1 MSSNRALVRL
11 AIGALA
17 VVPAVGALPGT
28 ALAADAPKAP
38 SQTAA
43 ADTTAPPPGS
53 AEAYA
58 LLIDPLLAVG
68 HTSASAGSSSSSAT
82 GNAVE
87 LGGEPLI
94 DGTTGGTQTGP
105 GSKHGALLDTGVTPL
120 GQLEV
125 TPWSADVKS
134 TDSGTTADGDAALL
148 RLFLGD
154 PTLFRAAV
162 LQSHSHAESN
172 SAGTSGSS
180 SSDGAYVNAGDGA
193 LEVRVLH
200 AESSSKSGAS
210 SYLVGIN
217 GNNIGTSDDA
227 NGSCVITVP
236 DVASLSCLSA
246 SGGAAPAG
254 TPSQAGASVGDATIG
269 SGQAGG
275 TVAGTKSSGQA
286 ATLGSGTTQTGGSST
301 NAGSNSG
308 SNLPFTGTTL
318 PPIAA
323 IGAFLLAAGAWMQHA
338 ARRFRRT
345 GALAG

>member
-1 MSSNRALVRL
+1 MHRALVRL
-11 AIGALA
+11 AIGALT

-28 ALAADAPKAP
+28 ALAADAPTPP
-38 SQTAA
+38 SAGTTAA
-43 ADTTAPPPGS
+43 ADSTAPPPGS

-68 HTSASAGSSSSSAT
+68 HTAATAGGSSSGAT
-82 GNAVE
+82 ANAVE
-87 LGGEPLI
+87 VGGDPLI

-120 GQLEV
+120 GQLQL
-125 TPWSADVKS
+125 TPWEATVTQ
-134 TDSGTTADGDAALL
+134 TDSGSTADSDAALL
-148 RLFLGD
+148 RLIVGD
-154 PTLFRAAV
+154 PTVLRAAV

-172 SAGTSGSS
+172 SSGSSSSS

-200 AESSSKSGAS
+200 AESNSKSGGS

-246 SGGAAPAG
+246 SGGTSG
-254 TPSQAGASVGDATIG
+254 TTSQAGASVGDATIG

-275 TVAGTKSSGQA
+275 TVSGTQASGQT
-286 ATLGSGTTQTGGSST
+286 ATLGSGTTQTPSQTGSSGT
-301 NAGSNSG
+301 SSGG
-308 SNLPFTGTTL
+308 SNLPFTGAML

-323 IGAFLLAAGAWMQHA
+323 VGAFLLAAGAWLQHA
-338 ARRFRRT
+338 ARRFRLH
-345 GALAG
+345 GAARIS